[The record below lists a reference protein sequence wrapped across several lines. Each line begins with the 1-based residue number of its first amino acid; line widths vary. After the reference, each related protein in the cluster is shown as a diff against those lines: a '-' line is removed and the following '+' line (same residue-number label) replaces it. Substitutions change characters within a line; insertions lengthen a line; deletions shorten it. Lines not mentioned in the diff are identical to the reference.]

1 VAVAGAFELFAFMR
15 TNFPATL
22 LYSLLYSVLLPYGS
36 NFEPRGKSPSL
47 QACRYDATLIDMANF
62 SFDVVSEYDKAEMN
76 NVFDQSQR
84 EIASRYDFKG
94 TPAELEWL
102 NADKTGLKV
111 TGNGDWQIDA
121 ILDIV
126 RKKLAA
132 REQSQKVLDT
142 SKESVVSNLKTTK
155 EVPFKQGLDQEKAKK
170 MTALIRE
177 QLPKVKTQ
185 IQGDAVRVMSGS
197 KDDLQAV
204 MQLLRSQDFD
214 FPINFTNYR

>member
-1 VAVAGAFELFAFMR
+1 
-15 TNFPATL
+15 
-22 LYSLLYSVLLPYGS
+22 
-36 NFEPRGKSPSL
+36 
-47 QACRYDATLIDMANF
+47 MAQF

-76 NVFDQSQR
+76 NVFDQAQR

-102 NADKTGLKV
+102 NSEKTGFKV

-132 REQSQKVLDT
+132 RNQSQKVLDT
-142 SKESVVSNLKTTK
+142 TKEPVTSNLKTTK
-155 EVPFKQGLDQEKAKK
+155 ELPFKQGLDQDKAKK
-170 MTALIRE
+170 ITGLIRDKY
-177 QLPKVKTQ
+177 PKVKTQ
-185 IQGDAVRVMSGS
+185 IQGPEVRITSGS

-214 FPINFTNYR
+214 FPLNFTNYR